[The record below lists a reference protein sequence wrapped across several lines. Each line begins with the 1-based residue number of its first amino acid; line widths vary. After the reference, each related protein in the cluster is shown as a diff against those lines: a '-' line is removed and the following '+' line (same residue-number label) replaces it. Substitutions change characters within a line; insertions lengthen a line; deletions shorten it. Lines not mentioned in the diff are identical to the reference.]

1 MATGLEL
8 GLNRLRARRQPGV
21 SDDRDSSAEFV
32 LKLKRDREKFKR
44 DHPLTPLPS
53 GADDA
58 ASKRQ
63 HVAPA
68 SFECAL
74 CASVKPMQSAVKVV
88 GCNHPDN
95 LVCGSCMFTEV
106 CGNAAACPLC
116 RAPASA
122 LVQVATGRRY
132 EVTDT
137 ALSRLVTQGGELAE
151 PDDPDACH
159 TCHKRGFLLVCEGDG
174 CGQNRCFQCS
184 GLDWPLEDSDPFYCE
199 TCAEARVATPM
210 PPDASARQSD
220 AGGVAM
226 VGGGGIAAAQAAPLE
241 SEDNEWEGEESE
253 GEESEDGTDERGAQQ
268 ARQTKAQEASARAA
282 KFQEQQR
289 ERVHAPAIADSGVQP
304 WNGVSVEVA
313 QLDESKVRCAPP
325 LSPGAPHSTLTTTAT
340 ATATPRC
347 RCPTFARYSR
357 PRSRRC
363 GPCAPGRHRCCPR
376 RPTRC

>member
-88 GCNHPDN
+88 GCNHPGA

-137 ALSRLVTQGGELAE
+137 ALSRLVTQGGALAA
-151 PDDPDACH
+151 PGHLDACH
-159 TCHKRGFLLVCEGDG
+159 TCHKRGFLLVCDGDG

-184 GLDWPLEDSDPFYCE
+184 GLDWPLGDSDPFYCE
-199 TCAEARVATPM
+199 TCAEACVATPM

-226 VGGGGIAAAQAAPLE
+226 AENATAETEDNEPEDDESEGDE
-241 SEDNEWEGEESE
+241 SED
-253 GEESEDGTDERGAQQ
+253 EDSARQARQTGQQQARQAQQ
-268 ARQTKAQEASARAA
+268 ARQTEAQEASERAA
-282 KFQEQQR
+282 KFQAQQR
-289 ERVHAPAIADSGVQP
+289 DRVHAPAIAESGMLP
-304 WNGVSVEVA
+304 WGGVSVEVA
-313 QLDESKVRCAPP
+313 QLDESKVRDVHPSSAHTQQHPP
-325 LSPGAPHSTLTTTAT
+325 LPRGFCLLQAYHSSAAGARLWHY
-340 ATATPRC
+340 
-347 RCPTFARYSR
+347 ARR
-357 PRSRRC
+357 AQRADRAVAHPAQHAA
-363 GPCAPGRHRCCPR
+363 G
-376 RPTRC
+376 